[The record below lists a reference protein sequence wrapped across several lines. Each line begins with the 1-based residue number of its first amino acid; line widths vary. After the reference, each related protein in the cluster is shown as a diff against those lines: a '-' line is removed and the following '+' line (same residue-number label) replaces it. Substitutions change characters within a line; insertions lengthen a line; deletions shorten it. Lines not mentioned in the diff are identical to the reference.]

1 MTIQVA
7 LNHKTSYE
15 YDRPI
20 TLSPHVIRLRPA
32 AHSRTPIQS
41 YSLKIQPES
50 HFINWMQDPYG
61 NYEARIVFPEKT
73 TKFSFEVDLIADMT
87 VINPF
92 EFFVESYAENYP
104 FVYEKTLKAELQPYL
119 KKRPRGK
126 LLKAWL
132 EKVDTSEVRIQD
144 LLVRINQQ
152 LQQEIGYNI
161 RMEPGVQT
169 CEETLKLAKGSCRD
183 TAWLMVNILR
193 HLGLAARFVSGYLVQ
208 LTSDEKSLDGPS
220 GPEEDFTDLHA
231 WCEVFIPG
239 AGWVGLDPTS
249 GLFASEGHIPLACT
263 PDPYGAAPVTGGMEK
278 CEVIDFDF
286 SNTVQRFFE
295 DPRVTKPYTEGQWEA
310 INALGYQVDKDLE
323 AGDVRLTMGGEPT
336 FVSIDDMEHEQWNTG
351 ALGEDKRRLAGELF
365 LRMNQRFAKGSLL
378 HYGQGKWYPGEEIP
392 RWALSC
398 FWRNDGGDIWQ
409 NPELIAEDNKDYEY
423 DAKTAET
430 FSKLLTKYLG
440 LDEKYVVPAFED
452 KLYFLWKEGG
462 MPANLNSEKADLKD
476 PLERQAIARVLL
488 QGLDTPAGYA
498 LPMSW
503 DFNKQA
509 WHSAPW
515 EFRNE
520 TMLLIPGDSPMGL
533 RLPLGSL
540 PWQAEEDREILV
552 EQDGMEPLNPLG
564 DFARGVEERY
574 SGKPAAKK
582 SSKSKAK
589 SIGKK
594 AAKAKSISRSKSKKG
609 PATEKVLVDVPH
621 TAMSIEA
628 RNGCLCIFMPP
639 MTYLEQYLDLIAAV
653 EATAENLG
661 TPVRIEGYPP
671 PRDNRVTSFA
681 VTPDPG
687 VIEVNIHPA
696 NNWKELVTNT
706 EALYEEARLA
716 RLGTEKFMHD
726 GRHTGTG
733 GGNHVTLGAAKATD
747 SPFLRRPHLLQSLIT
762 YWQHHPALS
771 YLFSGLFIGPTSQAP
786 RVDEGRD
793 EKLYELDIAF
803 SQMPEGETDQPWLAD
818 RLLRH
823 LLTDLTG
830 NTHRSE
836 FCIDKMYSPDSASG
850 RQGIL
855 EFRGFEMPP
864 HARMSL
870 MQGLLIRSLVAR
882 FWNKPY
888 KKPLVR
894 WGTELHDRFMLRHYI
909 ESDMRDVV
917 RDLNDAGYDFKF
929 EWLEPFLEFRFPRY
943 GSVQVGDISIHLHNA
958 IEPWHVL
965 GEESGSQGTARY
977 VDSSLERLQVS
988 VQGLTDSRY
997 ILVCNGRRV
1006 PMRSTGKHGEFVSGI
1021 RYRAW
1026 NPPSALHP
1034 TIGVHAPLVIDLVD
1048 TWNDRSVGGC
1058 TYHVA
1063 HPGGMNPEYAPM
1075 NPLEAE
1081 SRRNSRYWDFGHS
1094 PVSIS
1099 NPGYQ
1104 DIQRDITT
1112 HTSSETK
1119 FSDLPLKES
1128 NEYPYTLDL
1137 RNYL

>member
-15 YDRPI
+15 YDRPV

-32 AHSRTPIQS
+32 AHSRTPIKS
-41 YSLKIQPES
+41 YSLKIEPED
-50 HFINWMQDPYG
+50 HYINWMQDPFG

-73 TKFSFEVDLIADMT
+73 KKFSFEVDLVADLT

-92 EFFVESYAENYP
+92 EFFVEEYAENYP
-104 FVYEKTLKAELQPYL
+104 FTYEKMLKAELAPYL
-119 KKRPRGK
+119 KKRKVGK
-126 LLKAWL
+126 KLEAWL
-132 EKVDTSEVRIQD
+132 DKVDLSEVRIQD
-144 LLVRINQQ
+144 FLVMLNQR
-152 LQQEIGYNI
+152 LEQEIGYNI

-169 CEETLKLAKGSCRD
+169 FEETLTKATGSCRD
-183 TAWLMVNILR
+183 TAWLLVQILR
-193 HLGLAARFVSGYLVQ
+193 QLGLASRFVSGYLVQ

-239 AGWVGLDPTS
+239 AGWIGLDPTS

-278 CEVIDFDF
+278 CEVINFDY

-295 DPRVTKPYTEGQWEA
+295 DPRVTKPYTESQWEA
-310 INALGYQVDKDLE
+310 INRLGEQVDGALI

-336 FVSIDDMEHEQWNTG
+336 FVSIDDMEDEQWNTG
-351 ALGEDKRRLAGELF
+351 ALGDDKRRLAGELF
-365 LRMNQRFAKGSLL
+365 LRMNNRFAKGSLL

-392 RWALSC
+392 RWALSS
-398 FWRNDGGDIWQ
+398 FWRNDGVEIWK
-409 NPELIAEDNKDYEY
+409 NPELIAEDNVDYKH
-423 DAKTAET
+423 DDKTAEK
-430 FSKLLTKYLG
+430 FSKLLTKHLG
-440 LDEKYVVPAFED
+440 LDEKYVIPAFED
-452 KLYFLWKEGG
+452 KMYFMWKEGNL
-462 MPANLNSEKADLKD
+462 PVNLDSENANLKD
-476 PLERQAIARVLL
+476 SLERQAITRVLTR
-488 QGLDTPAGYA
+488 GLDTPSGYA
-498 LPMSW
+498 LPIAW
-503 DFNKQA
+503 DYNKQA

-515 EFRNE
+515 EFRHD
-520 TMLLIPGDSPMGL
+520 TLTLIPGDSPMGL
-533 RLPLGSL
+533 RLPLDSL
-540 PWQAEEDREILV
+540 PWQAEDEREIQP
-552 EQDGMEPLNPLG
+552 ENDGMAEQGELG
-564 DFARGVEERY
+564 DYDKVAEKRF
-574 SGKPAAKK
+574 KK
-582 SSKSKAK
+582 SEKP
-589 SIGKK
+589 
-594 AAKAKSISRSKSKKG
+594 KSKKALAAEAKEEKKR
-609 PATEKVLVDVPH
+609 ATEKFWVDVPH

-628 RNGCLCIFMPP
+628 RKGGLCIFMPP
-639 MTYLEQYLDLIAAV
+639 MTYLEHYLDLISAI
-653 EATAENLG
+653 EATAEKLG
-661 TPVRIEGYPP
+661 TPVRIEGYTP

-696 NNWKELVTNT
+696 HSWQELVSNT
-706 EALYEEARLA
+706 EVIYEEARLA

-733 GGNHVTLGAAKATD
+733 GGNHVTLGAAQAMD
-747 SPFLRRPHLLQSLIT
+747 SPFLRKPELLQSLIT

-803 SQMPEGETDQPWLAD
+803 SQMPQGETNQPWLAD

-870 MQGLLIRSLVAR
+870 MQGLLIRSLVAK
-882 FWNKPY
+882 FWNNPY

-917 RDLNDAGYDFKF
+917 RDLNDAGYNFRF
-929 EWLEPFLEFRFPRY
+929 EWLKPFLEFRFPRY
-943 GSVQVGDISIHLHNA
+943 GSTQIGDISMHLHSA

-965 GEESGSQGTARY
+965 GEESGSQGTSRY
-977 VDSSLERLQVS
+977 VDSSLERIQVTID
-988 VQGLTDSRY
+988 GLTDSRY
-997 ILVCNGRRV
+997 ILVCNGQRV
-1006 PMRSTGKHGEFVSGI
+1006 PLRSTGKHGEYVAGI

-1034 TIGVHAPLVIDLVD
+1034 TIGVHAPLVLDLVD
-1048 TWNDRSVGGC
+1048 TWSDRSVGGC

-1063 HPGGMNPEYAPM
+1063 HPGGLNPESSPI

-1081 SRRNSRYWDFGHS
+1081 SRRISRFWEFGHS
-1094 PVSIS
+1094 PVSIT

-1104 DIQRDITT
+1104 EATHQVVQ
-1112 HTSSETK
+1112 HTSSELS
-1119 FSDLPLKES
+1119 FSNLPRKET
-1128 NEYPYTLDL
+1128 NDYPYTLDL
-1137 RNYL
+1137 RNTL